1 MRAIDTLRSA
11 KNALASNMSR
21 SLLTML
27 GIIIGVGSV
36 VLMTAV
42 GASMEELILGQISSI
57 GAKSMVIFPGQQEGS
72 QGAIQAGFD
81 SLTLDDV
88 EAIKKLTTVTTVA
101 PMMFLDVPSAR
112 YGREE
117 TIPRTIGTVPDYF
130 KNREVIAELGRVLEE
145 RDIQAARAVAVIGPD
160 IATELFYTQDPIGER
175 IQMGDRSYTVV
186 GVLEEVGTQF
196 FQNAD
201 EFVFVPM
208 STVRSIN
215 GQKYVNSI
223 TMQSI
228 GSFDLALQDVKS
240 LLRRRHGI
248 DNPEDDSDKDDFL
261 VRTSAQANDILGAV
275 SLGLTLFI
283 TTIAAISLIVG
294 GIGIMNIMLVAVTE
308 RTREIGL
315 RKAVGARSKD
325 ILLQFLVESVA
336 LTVFGGFIGLVLGTL
351 LALLIAAV
359 ANKFLA
365 TYIFAFSV
373 PSMFLAMAMA
383 VATGLVFGIYPAKK
397 AAELSPMTA
406 LRYE

>member
-1 MRAIDTLRSA
+1 
-11 KNALASNMSR
+11 
-21 SLLTML
+21 
-27 GIIIGVGSV
+27 
-36 VLMTAV
+36 
-42 GASMEELILGQISSI
+42 
-57 GAKSMVIFPGQQEGS
+57 
-72 QGAIQAGFD
+72 
-81 SLTLDDV
+81 
-88 EAIKKLTTVTTVA
+88 
-101 PMMFLDVPSAR
+101 
-112 YGREE
+112 
-117 TIPRTIGTVPDYF
+117 
-130 KNREVIAELGRVLEE
+130 
-145 RDIQAARAVAVIGPD
+145 
-160 IATELFYTQDPIGER
+160 
-175 IQMGDRSYTVV
+175 
-186 GVLEEVGTQF
+186 
-196 FQNAD
+196 
-201 EFVFVPM
+201 M